1 MVTPRFSTATQAIQA
16 YSRRFGPLI
25 NNTAFDTAAR
35 EALSRLGVTG
45 ARNELRR
52 QLNFRFS
59 NADFSR
65 YVQEV
70 NKSRTAGASIRRVN
84 RNSKPG
90 RASLITT
97 GRSQSKSYQYHGSFI
112 YSDVTSGITDRR
124 AIIFNSDTALTRGEI
139 EDRLMSI
146 VESVEETIL
155 QKYDDDVEVSDVQLE
170 SAWYNPTVRP
180 IYNPRLAD
188 EV

>member
-1 MVTPRFSTATQAIQA
+1 MVTPRFSRATQAMQD

-25 NNTAFDTAAR
+25 NNTAFDTAAK
-35 EALSRLGVTG
+35 EALGRLGVTG

-52 QLNFRFS
+52 QLDFRFS

-65 YVQEV
+65 YAQEV
-70 NKSRTAGASIRRVN
+70 NKSRTAGASIRRV
-84 RNSKPG
+84 RRDSKPG

-97 GRSQSKSYQYHGSFI
+97 GRAQSRPYQYRGSFI
-112 YSDVTSGITDRR
+112 YSDLETGISERR
-124 AIIFNSDTALTRGEI
+124 SIIFNSDTSLTRGEI
-139 EDRLMSI
+139 EDRMNSI
-146 VESVEETIL
+146 MGSVEESISL
-155 QKYDDDVEVSDVQLE
+155 RYEADIEVSDMQME

-180 IYNPRLAD
+180 IYNPRLID